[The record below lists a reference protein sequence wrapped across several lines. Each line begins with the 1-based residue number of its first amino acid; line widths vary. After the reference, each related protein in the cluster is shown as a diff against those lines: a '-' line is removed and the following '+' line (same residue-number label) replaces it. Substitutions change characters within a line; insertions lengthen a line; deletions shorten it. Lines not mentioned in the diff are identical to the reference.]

1 MKIKTFQFFYFI
13 YISFVLNGCKAQQ
26 VSNNIG
32 NENVLVFKV
41 AYKSN
46 KQIDHEPVGYAL
58 IDFNKLDSFKLKDDS
73 IKNSP
78 NVIYNITYNG
88 GFYISEAFTDIYT
101 LGCCE
106 YGEVEKAVT
115 GNVNKTIS
123 ESKLKDYKGV
133 EKLSLKL
140 LQDNNGLSYN
150 FQEKEANYTVTVW
163 SVKLNYCIC
172 NLYMETPRQAI
183 FGKKAAYIKSI
194 TSIKKP
200 EKKIEKKIS
209 LLLKELIRL
218 DAKYQL

>member
-1 MKIKTFQFFYFI
+1 MKIRFFYFLWTFFI
-13 YISFVLNGCKAQQ
+13 LNGCKAQN
-26 VSNNIG
+26 VFNNKR

-41 AYKSN
+41 AYKNN
-46 KQIDHEPVGYAL
+46 KRMESGSVAYAL
-58 IDFNKLDSFKLKDDS
+58 IDFNKLYSFKFKDDS
-73 IKNSP
+73 VKNSP

-106 YGEVEKAVT
+106 YDEVEKAVN
-115 GNVNKTIS
+115 GNFNNTIS
-123 ESKLKDYKGV
+123 ESKLKDYKEV

-140 LQDNNGLSYN
+140 LQDNKGFIYN
-150 FQEKEANYTVTVW
+150 FQEKEANYTMTVW
-163 SVKLNYCIC
+163 SLKLSYCIC

-183 FGKKAAYIKSI
+183 FGKKAIYIKSI
-194 TSIKKP
+194 KSIKKP

-218 DAKYQL
+218 DAKYQ